1 MDMDQAFI
9 DMMVPHH
16 QAAVEMG
23 QIAEERAEHEE
34 LRTLADAIVSAQG
47 TEIEQLREWR
57 RAWFG
62 SSDTPSMDAM
72 PLLPGMDMPGMKG
85 NSMNG
90 TMDMTADIEVLR
102 TADPFDRAL
111 IKATVPHHET
121 AIAAAR
127 AIGES
132 TERSELKQVAED
144 MTESPQGE
152 IDQMQGWL
160 AVWYPG

>member
-16 QAAVEMG
+16 QAAVEMAK
-23 QIAEERAEHEE
+23 IAQQRATHEE
-34 LRTLADAIVSAQG
+34 LRTLAEAIVGAQE

-62 SSDTPSMDAM
+62 SSDTPGMDAM
-72 PLLPGMDMPGMKG
+72 PLLPGMEGHAMDGK
-85 NSMNG
+85 
-90 TMDMTADIEVLR
+90 MDMTADIEALR

-111 IKATVPHHET
+111 IKAMVPHHET

-132 TERSELKQVAED
+132 TERSELKQVAAD
-144 MTESPQGE
+144 MIESQQHE